1 MTDGDAQFFAPGG
14 KRDLFMV
21 LAVLSVLAYAIFGWY
36 GVVAVLSIPAA
47 FIALCALAFVI
58 VGATVVAAMRDVET
72 EINEN
77 ADQETE
83 NK

>member
-72 EINEN
+72 EINDES
-77 ADQETE
+77 DETRE
-83 NK
+83 